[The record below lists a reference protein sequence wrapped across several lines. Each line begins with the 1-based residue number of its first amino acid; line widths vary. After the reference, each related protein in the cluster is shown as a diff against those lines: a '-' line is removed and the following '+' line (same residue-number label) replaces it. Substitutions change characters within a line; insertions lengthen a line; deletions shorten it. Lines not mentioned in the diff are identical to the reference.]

1 MPLPAEA
8 FDDSTA
14 PGNPVGV
21 VNHSVTGSP
30 ILPASAFV
38 AEDRYQ
44 AKTQLEK
51 VKTVAQGTGTQ
62 DSGFW
67 SNLWRSGK
75 AAVEDQ
81 GTAVKQLAD
90 RYAQATGGAGSG
102 LDTSM
107 TAPGINP
114 SQSNQATAQQ
124 AGSALQASQAQQQ
137 QVEQARAA
145 GPQPSGFAGHAG
157 SIIGGVAPSLAE
169 AAVVPGGPIA
179 GGVLQGA
186 LGGALTPTTTN
197 QPSMGKNVGISAA
210 AGGVLGGVGKAV
222 GSLGFTNMLTDR
234 ANALVDY
241 LDAKGVPMDLAQRTG
256 SKFAGTLKN
265 MVQDS
270 PFTHKLDADQAA
282 SFTQNVMQRMGGAE
296 TQATP
301 DALGRESLRI
311 SNAKDAIQRNMGP
324 VPLDTQGLH
333 ELASIQGGTSDIP
346 NESTRN
352 MINKKVNDIFD
363 SATMQPSGQL
373 FFNSAKLNN
382 AKMDLDNWV
391 LGDDSILKNAGSQIQ
406 TALDGVVSRNAPPGT
421 KPAIDEL
428 NRQTRVFLQA
438 AKAATP
444 DGNIPPGK
452 FWTATTPNG
461 RGFRTAKTDLTGD
474 QNTAELARSGQE
486 ILNKNTPNSGTV
498 PRAMAQKLGA
508 NLAGAAVGGGVGYEA
523 GGKQGAWTGALGA
536 GLGGA
541 LGSAFAG
548 RAAQSL
554 IEPSMARFL
563 ARAATM
569 SQGRRA
575 VAQKVGGR
583 VGASFRPFVPGG
595 LNTPSQTAQDP
606 DDTNTAE

>member
-30 ILPASAFV
+30 ILPASAFA

-62 DSGFW
+62 DPGFW

-90 RYAQATGGAGSG
+90 RYAQATGGAGSD
-102 LDTSM
+102 LDTGM

-114 SQSNQATAQQ
+114 SQSNQATVQQ

-157 SIIGGVAPSLAE
+157 SIIGGVTPSIAE
-169 AAVVPGGPIA
+169 AVVVPGGPIA

-186 LGGALTPTTTN
+186 LGGALTPTTTS

-270 PFTHKLDADQAA
+270 PFTHKLDSDQAA

-324 VPLDTQGLH
+324 VQLDTQGLH

-363 SATMQPSGQL
+363 SATMQNGQYV
-373 FFNSAKLNN
+373 FNSAKLNN

-391 LGDDSILKNAGSQIQ
+391 LGDDSILKNAGAQIQ
-406 TALDGVVSRNAPPGT
+406 TALDGVLARNAPQGT

-438 AKAATP
+438 AKAANP
-444 DGNIPPGK
+444 DGNIPPNK

-461 RGFRTAKTDLTGD
+461 RGFRTMKTDLTGD
-474 QNTAELARSGQE
+474 QNTAELARAGQAV
-486 ILNKNTPNSGTV
+486 LPQGTPQSGTI
-498 PRAMAQKLGA
+498 PRGMAQR
-508 NLAGAAVGGGVGYEA
+508 AGAAAAGAVLGGGVGYET
-523 GGKQGAWTGALGA
+523 GGKNGAWY
-536 GLGGA
+536 GA
-541 LGSAFAG
+541 LGSGLGSLAGGALAG

-554 IEPSMARFL
+554 IEPNMARFL

-583 VGASFRPFVPGG
+583 VGASFGPFVPGG

-606 DDTNTAE
+606 DDANTAE